1 MIPPQ
6 VSLERFLHEKHSRG
20 EKKYAHITGR
30 IAVEDLEPN
39 DLYRW
44 LVDWTNHQLSDIG
57 VNSTGGYPLPPL
69 HFDLVRV
76 LNDVADAHV
85 FETEESAFI
94 VVTQPMVDE
103 MLILSRLLVEQNP
116 VFMSRQ
122 IAPSA
127 SPQEIAQL
135 LLLMQFSLVISH
147 EYSHLV
153 RGHLE
158 DNEPYAAEI
167 GESLYQTQEIDA
179 DGYAI
184 YHELAYFF
192 KGAGRQFASQWLKI
206 SNERALENSI
216 LSCFLLSVMVQFCAR
231 WAGKIQVESDV
242 RAEHPPP
249 PMRIEHSIL
258 FIEMWCREVGEIS
271 TSWMTDGT
279 LDEYFAAAA
288 RLFPQEAKAS
298 WGRQMIWLKSP
309 ESEQYRK
316 QIRQSVDRIRT
327 GS

>member
-1 MIPPQ
+1 M
-6 VSLERFLHEKHSRG
+6 
-20 EKKYAHITGR
+20 
-30 IAVEDLEPN
+30 
-39 DLYRW
+39 
-44 LVDWTNHQLSDIG
+44 NHQLSDIG
-57 VNSTGGYPLPPL
+57 VNSTGGYSLPPL

-76 LNDVADAHV
+76 FNDVADAHV
-85 FETEESAFI
+85 FETEECAFI

-103 MLILSRLLVEQNP
+103 MLSLSRSLVDQNH
-116 VFMSRQ
+116 VFMSMQ

-127 SPQEIAQL
+127 SPQEISQL
-135 LLLMQFSLVISH
+135 FMLMQFSLVTSH

-158 DNEPYAAEI
+158 GHQPYAAEI
-167 GESLYQTQEIDA
+167 GESLCQTQEFDA
-179 DGYAI
+179 DGYAV

-192 KGAGRQFASQWLKI
+192 KGGGRQLASQWLRI

-216 LSCFLLSVMVQFCAR
+216 LSCFLLSIMVQFCAR
-231 WAGKIQVESDV
+231 WAGKIQVESDI

-279 LDEYFAAAA
+279 LSQYFAAAA

-298 WGRQMIWLKSP
+298 WGQQMAWLKSP
-309 ESEQYRK
+309 QSERYRS
-316 QIRQSVDRIRT
+316 QIRRSVDRIRT
-327 GS
+327 GRS